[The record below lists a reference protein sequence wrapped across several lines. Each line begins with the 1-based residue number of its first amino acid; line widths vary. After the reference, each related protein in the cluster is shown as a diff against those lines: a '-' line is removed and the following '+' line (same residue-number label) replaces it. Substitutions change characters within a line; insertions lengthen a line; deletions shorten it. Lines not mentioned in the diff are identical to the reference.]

1 MIFVIQFVNLY
12 RLQLIG
18 IIWENVNNAL
28 LENLVLLR
36 L

>member
-12 RLQLIG
+12 RLQLIVILWG
-18 IIWENVNNAL
+18 NVNNAL

-36 L
+36 H